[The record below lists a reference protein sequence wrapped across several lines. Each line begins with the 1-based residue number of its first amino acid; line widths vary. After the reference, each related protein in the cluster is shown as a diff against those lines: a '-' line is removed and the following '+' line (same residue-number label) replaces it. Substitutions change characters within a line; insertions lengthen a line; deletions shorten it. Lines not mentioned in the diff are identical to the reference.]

1 METVFDIETDGLLDV
16 LTKIHVMS
24 WSNDMGEVKHTH
36 DYDEMRYVLLNS
48 ETLVGH
54 NIIRFDIP
62 AVEKLLGIKVKARLI
77 DTLALS
83 WYINHGRMKHGLEG
97 YGEEYGVPKPVIKD
111 WNTLTPQEYAH
122 RCDEDVKINNRL
134 WRDLDL
140 KLNKLYRDAPE
151 DKNRLIDYLSFKLD
165 CAREQEELQW
175 KLDVPKAQAA
185 YDEISRLKEEKVEQL
200 ADAMP
205 KRVLTKTVKQPKRD
219 RYKKDGNLSSDWENW
234 FGLCK
239 QYRQPDTTL
248 DFVVE
253 KGRERGNPNSNDQV
267 KDWLYSLGW
276 KPVTYKFTRNKV
288 TGNEKRIEQV
298 RKGSELCQSV
308 RDLSSVDAAVD
319 LLDGLTVL
327 THRAGILKGFLEG
340 HTDGYLQAGV
350 AGLTN
355 TFRFKHFKP
364 LVNLPSVDKPY
375 GDVIRGCLIAPEG
388 YMLCGADM
396 TSLEDTTKRHYMKPL
411 DPDYVNEMSREGFD
425 PHLDLAKY
433 YYESVLV
440 STIEE
445 EERKLK
451 GILTAGKKSPSLVNI
466 LASLRA
472 SLKSYNDGEVDLKK
486 LRKSYKVVNYSATYG
501 VGAAKLARETGMSE
515 RDAKSLLKA
524 FWSRNWAIEKVASA
538 AKTREVLEGMWLKN
552 PVSGFWHS
560 LRSEKDRF
568 STLNQ
573 STGVFCF
580 DTWVAL
586 CRENGIKCVG
596 QFHDEVIALVK
607 KGDEGN
613 VESIMHDAAIKLNQK
628 VKLNV
633 PLGTD
638 VQFGNTYADIH

>member
-54 NIIRFDIP
+54 NIIRFDAP
-62 AVEKLLGIKVKARLI
+62 AVEKILGIKIEARMI

-200 ADAMP
+200 AEAMP
-205 KRVLTKTVKQPKRD
+205 KRTLERMATKPKVMH
-219 RYKKDGNLSSDWENW
+219 KKDGELSSHGEKWVA
-234 FGLCK
+234 LCK
-239 QYRQPDTTL
+239 EYKQSVTTIG
-248 DFVVE
+248 FKVKTGE
-253 KGRERGNPNSNDQV
+253 ERGNPNSNDQV
-267 KDWLYSLGW
+267 KDWLRSLGW
-276 KPVTYKFTRNKV
+276 EPRTFKFVRDKSNGDTRQ
-288 TGNEKRIEQV
+288 IEQV
-298 RKGSELCQSV
+298 RKGSDLCSSV
-308 RDLSSVDAAVD
+308 SKLSSVDPAVD

-327 THRAGILKGFLEG
+327 THRAGILKSFLEG

-580 DTWVAL
+580 DTWVEL